1 MVICSSEMSSYETCQ
16 KDQSQESGVDAC
28 TCGGVGVHGD
38 QLTGGARFTHAG
50 PVTRQ
55 GWRGN
60 RLLPACAGVR
70 KPR

>member
-1 MVICSSEMSSYETCQ
+1 MVICSSEMSSYETFQ
-16 KDQSQESGVDAC
+16 KESCVDAR

-38 QLTGGARFTHAG
+38 QRPEVRDSPTPAL
-50 PVTRQ
+50 TRQ
-55 GWRGN
+55 GWRDN